1 MRAKQDQMEPVGFFL
16 RLSPDQRAVWEDA
29 ARRQGFATLAKFV
42 RAAVDQAADEGL
54 KITAE
59 DRRAI
64 GNVREQVRR
73 IGVNLNMVA
82 AALNALADAPE
93 LAERWRA
100 KLIRTEE
107 ELAGEIRAAVAG
119 GKPFGEDGWRVDGF
133 GCHVHWT
140 QPRADRFRRIAP
152 ISVAV
157 GIPQQQKQIRPVCR
171 GVCCGPHRSRRT
183 AHPAAPR

>member
-1 MRAKQDQMEPVGFFL
+1 MRAKQDQMESTGFFL
-16 RLSPDQRAVWEDA
+16 RLSPDQRAAWELA
-29 ARRQGFATLAKFV
+29 ARRQGFGTLAKFV

-107 ELAGEIRAAVAG
+107 ELAGEIRAAVVGVQAAYT
-119 GKPFGEDGWRVDGF
+119 KVDVLMDDLA
-133 GCHVHWT
+133 HRL
-140 QPRADRFRRIAP
+140 QPPPRRKL
-152 ISVAV
+152 
-157 GIPQQQKQIRPVCR
+157 GRPGR
-171 GVCCGPHRSRRT
+171 PRSRKTGRG
-183 AHPAAPR
+183 

>member
-119 GKPFGEDGWRVDGF
+119 VQAAHRKVDVLMDDLA
-133 GCHVHWT
+133 HRLEP
-140 QPRADRFRRIAP
+140 PRRR
-152 ISVAV
+152 
-157 GIPQQQKQIRPVCR
+157 KR
-171 GVCCGPHRSRRT
+171 GVRT
-183 AHPAAPR
+183 PIAGRG